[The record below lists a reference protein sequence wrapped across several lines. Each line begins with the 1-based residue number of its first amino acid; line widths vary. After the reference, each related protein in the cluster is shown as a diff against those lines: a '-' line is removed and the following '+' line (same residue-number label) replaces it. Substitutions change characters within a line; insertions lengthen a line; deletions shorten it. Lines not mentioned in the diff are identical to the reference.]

1 MLAFRGFLLV
11 VFVSIVSYTAVVV
24 SNHGLN
30 LLPVFFGDIA
40 KMEWPGQFNLDFL
53 GLLLLSGFW
62 IAWRNGFSAS
72 GILLG
77 ALAAF
82 LGAPFL
88 TAYLFVA
95 SISSGGDVRLLLL
108 GPERA

>member
-1 MLAFRGFLLV
+1 MLAFRGFVLAIFAAIV
-11 VFVSIVSYTAVVV
+11 VYTAVVV

-30 LLPVFFGDIA
+30 LLPIFFGDIA

-53 GLLLLSGFW
+53 GFLLLSGFW
-62 IAWRNGFSAS
+62 LAWRNSFSAS
-72 GILLG
+72 GIVLG
-77 ALAAF
+77 VLGVF

-88 TAYLFVA
+88 TAYLFLT
-95 SISSGGDVRLLLL
+95 SISTGGDVRLLLL